1 MQWTRSA
8 VRDLATGGTV
18 AQQERAVRTRRTIL
32 EAAAAVFDERGYEA
46 ATIADILTRAGVTK
60 GALYFHFPSKQLLAQ
75 GVIDEQFAEGGVP
88 PRDIKLQEIF
98 DMSMVLAYRMR
109 REPMLSAGARLSLG
123 PATNKTFRGGSLPG
137 WIELTRDLLDQA
149 KDQGELLPHVET
161 ASAAWTLTA
170 AWTGAQSVSE
180 TLTDRED
187 FEDRVADLYGYIYP
201 SIATP
206 AVLARLDMAPDRGAR
221 VIEEMNADA
230 QAVHRA
236 AASESIPA

>member
-1 MQWTRSA
+1 
-8 VRDLATGGTV
+8 
-18 AQQERAVRTRRTIL
+18 
-32 EAAAAVFDERGYEA
+32 
-46 ATIADILTRAGVTK
+46 
-60 GALYFHFPSKQLLAQ
+60 
-75 GVIDEQFAEGGVP
+75 
-88 PRDIKLQEIF
+88 
-98 DMSMVLAYRMR
+98 MSMVLAYRMR

-187 FEDRVADLYGYIYP
+187 FETASP
-201 SIATP
+201 TCTATSTRASP
-206 AVLARLDMAPDRGAR
+206 PRPYWHASTW
-221 VIEEMNADA
+221 
-230 QAVHRA
+230 HRTGEH
-236 AASESIPA
+236 AS